1 MSEINEKLQKFNP
14 SLVGSQITGDH
25 LKDEFRSQMSAG
37 KMRNFNDDT
46 RSMISM
52 SSNLTGLSR
61 KTGISM
67 LDVESIS
74 QMGEQKKMPG
84 DKGLQA
90 NAKRRMEKA

>member
-1 MSEINEKLQKFNP
+1 M
-14 SLVGSQITGDH
+14 T
-25 LKDEFRSQMSAG
+25 AG
-37 KMRNFNDDT
+37 RYDDT

-74 QMGEQKKMPG
+74 QMGAEQKKLPG
-84 DKGLQA
+84 DKGLHA
-90 NAKRRMEKA
+90 NAKRRMEKAQMAAIEANLRKLQAS